1 MSKRPINVQT
11 PVKKGESIDKAIK
24 RFSRKVKKEG
34 IIDAYREKM
43 YYEKP
48 SDKKKASRETTR
60 ENFTKVKTKGRNYL
74 ISGSL
79 KEV

>member
-11 PVKKGESIDKAIK
+11 PVKKGESIDRAIK

-48 SDKKKASRETTR
+48 SDKKKRMAKQRAKILQKLKRKEET
-60 ENFTKVKTKGRNYL
+60 
-74 ISGSL
+74 I
-79 KEV
+79 

>member
-11 PVKKGESIDKAIK
+11 PVKKDEPIDRAIK

-34 IIDAYREKM
+34 IIEAYREKM

-48 SDKKKASRETTR
+48 SDKKKRMAKQRAKILQKLKRKEET
-60 ENFTKVKTKGRNYL
+60 
-74 ISGSL
+74 I
-79 KEV
+79 

>member
-48 SDKKKASRETTR
+48 SDKKKRLAKQRE
-60 ENFTKVKTKGRNYL
+60 KILQK
-74 ISGSL
+74 L
-79 KEV
+79 KRKEETI

>member
-1 MSKRPINVQT
+1 MSRGKRPINVQT
-11 PVKKGESIDKAIK
+11 PVRKGESIDRAIK

-48 SDKKKASRETTR
+48 SDKKKRVAKQRAKILQKLKRKEET
-60 ENFTKVKTKGRNYL
+60 
-74 ISGSL
+74 I
-79 KEV
+79 